1 MEERGIFGDGY
12 KVIQGEWGQMA
23 FFFFFYLAFGAGVY
37 ICMYDHVSWV
47 KVSLGMGLGC

>member
-23 FFFFFYLAFGAGVY
+23 FFFFFTLLLGQECTYA
-37 ICMYDHVSWV
+37 CMIMFP
-47 KVSLGMGLGC
+47 G